1 MEKEGWR
8 RRQGWWG
15 IGLGGVTR
23 VAAARVA
30 AARVA
35 AARVA
40 AARVAAARV
49 AAARAVAALVAVVTV
64 EWRAWWWPTCLRAFW
79 LARRARPTRELY
91 FSPDDS
97 PELSRDWPSIRIS
110 SSETS
115 PILVYRRRGLVVGR
129 RGRAVAQYLFLL
141 FWVAVGAR
149 APATDPP

>member
-115 PILVYRRRGLVVGR
+115 PILVYRRRGLVVVTAR
-129 RGRAVAQYLFLL
+129 PRG
-141 FWVAVGAR
+141 
-149 APATDPP
+149 